1 MAFFLCFCL
10 FVFYYFLIYRS
21 TTVISYFLFMS
32 VYFQISKIWFQDAI
46 GSVRPLL
53 NVPAQ
58 PQEKKGVQNTMS
70 LIALYICH
78 I

>member
-1 MAFFLCFCL
+1 MAFFSLFL
-10 FVFYYFLIYRS
+10 FVCFLLFLYRS

-58 PQEKKGVQNTMS
+58 QQEKKGVQNTMS